1 MCRFES
7 MTTPEA
13 IRQIED
19 DVLAVA
25 ERRGVDPLRRSR
37 MLLVLEELLT
47 NIRLYA
53 YPDGPGLVAVEVLPR
68 HDEGDHI
75 MHLYLDDWGPPFN
88 PLDRDELPDLSGG
101 VEDRSIGGLGL
112 FLVRN
117 MVCGISYRRLAEDAP
132 FGGRNRLFLSFPLC

>member
-1 MCRFES
+1 MCLLES
-7 MTTPEA
+7 LSTPEA

-19 DVLAVA
+19 EILAVA
-25 ERRGVDPLRRSR
+25 DRRGVDALRRSR

-53 YPDGPGLVAVEVLPR
+53 YPDGPGRIAVEVLPR
-68 HDEGDHI
+68 HGDDDRI

-88 PLDRDELPDLSGG
+88 PLEKDEMPDLTGNI
-101 VEDRSIGGLGL
+101 EDRPIGGLGL

-117 MVCGISYRRLAEDAP
+117 MVCGISYNRTIEDAP
-132 FGGRNRLFLSFPLC
+132 LGGRNRLSLSFPL